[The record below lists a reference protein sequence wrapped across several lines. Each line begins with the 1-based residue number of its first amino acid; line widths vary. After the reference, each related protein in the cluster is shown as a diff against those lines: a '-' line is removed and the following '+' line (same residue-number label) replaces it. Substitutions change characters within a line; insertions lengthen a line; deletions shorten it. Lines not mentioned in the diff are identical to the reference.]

1 MCGPPSLFSEVYVR
15 GLEGVQWG
23 LCVRETG
30 LEREGKNEEREGGNA
45 GGGGKE
51 RGETGT
57 REFLTGSSSMVCA
70 DEQYTLNS
78 KNSFLFFF

>member
-1 MCGPPSLFSEVYVR
+1 MCGPPSLLSEVYVR

-30 LEREGKNEEREGGNA
+30 LEREEMVGGE
-45 GGGGKE
+45 E

-70 DEQYTLNS
+70 DEQYTLNL
-78 KNSFLFFF
+78 KNSFLFSF